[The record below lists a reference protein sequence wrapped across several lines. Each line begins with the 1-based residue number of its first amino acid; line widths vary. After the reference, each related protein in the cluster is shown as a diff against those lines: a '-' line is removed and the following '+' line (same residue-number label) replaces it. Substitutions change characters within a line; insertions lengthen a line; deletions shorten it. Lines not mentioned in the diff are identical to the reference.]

1 MVSPGGAGMQ
11 DTMHGVPT
19 GTHRPAL
26 GAEGGMVIFRPPSP
40 QTPPRPARPT
50 RPPRPSL
57 PVRIALCQINTTV
70 GDLAGNAERVLRD
83 ARRASRAGADLAVF
97 PELCVTGYPPQ
108 DLLDRP
114 DFLDDVD
121 DTVAY
126 LAREAPDGL
135 ALLIGAPVR
144 NETPVG
150 KRLFNAALLV
160 AGGAVRD
167 GVSKTL
173 LPTYDVFDEVRY
185 FEPCPER
192 RVVEVGG
199 LRLGVH
205 LCEDMWNNHAVD
217 GAATAEGDSA
227 ANEEQAPYHLY
238 AANPIDELAALG
250 VDLFV
255 NLSASPYAMGK
266 PTERRLLIRESCREH
281 GVPFV
286 YVNQV
291 GANTEL
297 IFDGGSQV
305 QSVAGEV
312 LWHAPLFEEAFHIW
326 DTEAPGGV
334 VEVEAED
341 VTAEVHDALVLGVRD
356 YVGKTGAGVFDKALV
371 GLSGGIDSAVTCAL
385 AVEALGADRVVGVT
399 MPSAYSS
406 SGSVDDSRALAENL
420 GIEFHEVPI
429 RPAVDAFADMLAPLF
444 EGTNEGVTEEN
455 VQARSRGL
463 TLMAVSNKFGHL
475 LLTTGNKSEMAVG
488 YATLY
493 GDMSGGLAVLS
504 DVFKTEVY
512 RVAEHINR
520 RAGRE
525 VIPHSTITKP
535 PSAELRPDQ
544 VDQDSLPPYGVLDA
558 ILVRYVEEHAS
569 PGEIT
574 RELDLDPALVDRI
587 TTMVD
592 RNEYKRR
599 QAAPGLRVSSKAFG
613 SGRRLPIVMR
623 RTRITGRGG
632 AEVLEGA
639 PAAAAVDA

>member
-1 MVSPGGAGMQ
+1 M
-11 DTMHGVPT
+11 
-19 GTHRPAL
+19 
-26 GAEGGMVIFRPPSP
+26 
-40 QTPPRPARPT
+40 
-50 RPPRPSL
+50 
-57 PVRIALCQINTTV
+57 
-70 GDLAGNAERVLRD
+70 
-83 ARRASRAGADLAVF
+83 
-97 PELCVTGYPPQ
+97 
-108 DLLDRP
+108 
-114 DFLDDVD
+114 
-121 DTVAY
+121 
-126 LAREAPDGL
+126 
-135 ALLIGAPVR
+135 R

-192 RVVEVGG
+192 RVIEHGG

-205 LCEDMWNNHAVD
+205 LCEDMWNN
-217 GAATAEGDSA
+217 
-227 ANEEQAPYHLY
+227 EEHAPYRLY

-255 NLSASPYAMGK
+255 NLSASPYATGK
-266 PTERRLLIRESCREH
+266 PAERRGLIRESCREH

-305 QSVAGEV
+305 QSSGGEV
-312 LWHAPLFEEAFHIW
+312 LYHAPLFEEAFWVW
-326 DTEAPGGV
+326 DTNAPGGA

-356 YVGKTGAGVFDKALV
+356 YVEKTGAGVFDKALV

-420 GIEFHEVPI
+420 GIEFHEVSV
-429 RPAVDAFADMLAPLF
+429 RPAVDAFGEMLGPLF
-444 EGTNEGVTEEN
+444 AGTEEGVAEEN

-463 TLMAVSNKFGHL
+463 TLMAISNKFDHL

-512 RVAEHINR
+512 RLAEHVNA
-520 RAGRE
+520 RAGRDL
-525 VIPHSTITKP
+525 IPRNTITKP
-535 PSAELRPDQ
+535 PSAELRPGQ
-544 VDQDSLPPYGVLDA
+544 VDQDSLPPYDVLDA
-558 ILVRYVEEHAS
+558 VLVRYVEGHAS
-569 PGEIT
+569 PEAIT
-574 RELDLDPALVDRI
+574 RELSLDPALVDRI
-587 TTMVD
+587 AKMVD

-623 RTRITGRGG
+623 QTRITGRGG
-632 AEVLEGA
+632 AEFVEGA

>member
-1 MVSPGGAGMQ
+1 M
-11 DTMHGVPT
+11 
-19 GTHRPAL
+19 
-26 GAEGGMVIFRPPSP
+26 
-40 QTPPRPARPT
+40 
-50 RPPRPSL
+50 
-57 PVRIALCQINTTV
+57 RIALCQINTTV

-83 ARRASRAGADLAVF
+83 ARRAAEAGADLAVF

-135 ALLIGAPVR
+135 ALLVGAPVR

-150 KRLFNAALLV
+150 KRLFNSALLL
-160 AGGAVRD
+160 AGGAVQD
-167 GVSKTL
+167 AVSKTL
-173 LPTYDVFDEVRY
+173 LPTYDVFDEYRY

-192 RVVEVGG
+192 RVIEHGG

-205 LCEDMWNNHAVD
+205 LCEDMWN
-217 GAATAEGDSA
+217 
-227 ANEEQAPYHLY
+227 NEEQAPYHLY

-255 NLSASPYAMGK
+255 NLSASPYATGK
-266 PTERRLLIRESCREH
+266 PTERRLLIQESCREH

-286 YVNQV
+286 YVNQI

-297 IFDGGSQV
+297 IFDGDSQV
-305 QSVAGEV
+305 QSAAGEV
-312 LWHAPLFEEAFHIW
+312 VWHAPLFEEAFWVW
-326 DTEAPGGV
+326 DSDAPPRPDGAGGV
-334 VEVEAED
+334 VEPED
-341 VTAEVHDALVLGVRD
+341 VTAEIHDALVLGVRD
-356 YVGKTGAGVFDKALV
+356 YVEKTGAGVFDKALV

-385 AVEALGADRVVGVT
+385 AVAALGADRVVGVT

-406 SGSVDDSRALAENL
+406 PGSVSDSRALAETL

-429 RPAVDAFADMLAPLF
+429 RPAVDAFAEMLAPLF
-444 EGTNEGVTEEN
+444 AGTDEGVAEEN
-455 VQARSRGL
+455 VQARARGL
-463 TLMAVSNKFGHL
+463 TLMAISNKFDHL

-512 RVAEHINR
+512 RVAEHVNA

-525 VIPHSTITKP
+525 VIPRNTITKP
-535 PSAELRPDQ
+535 PSAELKPGQ
-544 VDQDSLPPYGVLDA
+544 VDQDSLPPYDVLDA

-569 PGEIT
+569 PDEIT

-587 TTMVD
+587 AKMVD

-613 SGRRLPIVMR
+613 SGRRLPIVMQ
-623 RTRITGRGG
+623 RTRVTGRGG